1 MACDLCRNTGYIVLT
16 HSAICDGA
24 FVPEY
29 ETVNC
34 ACNPE
39 PTDDDAPDW
48 EPDGTAFDDFRFG
61 FNDRQYEGL

>member
-34 ACNPE
+34 DCNP
-39 PTDDDAPDW
+39 PATDDDAPDW
-48 EPDGTAFDDFRFG
+48 EPYVEWEDTHR
-61 FNDRQYEGL
+61 FNDYQYAGL